1 MTFDYTIDEEI
12 AIMTKYKLSPNEL
25 FVIKSILLLQEGY
38 EENYLGK
45 FLQIDEKD
53 RGDFR
58 SIILSLQDKGVILKS
73 YKVPN
78 KGENFNPLEIPVNK
92 GFFTNICRSS
102 FELGKE
108 LFENYPMF
116 CTINGALVSIR
127 GVSKK
132 FNSLEDFF
140 RFYGKTIRWNV
151 EKHKQIIDLLKW
163 EKEHDVHFINF
174 SLCNFVV
181 DQKWNELEEL
191 RNGNLGNFNY
201 DTIKSL

>member
-12 AIMTKYKLSPNEL
+12 ELLLKYKLSPNEL

-38 EENYLGK
+38 TENYLGK
-45 FLQIDEKD
+45 FLQIPEKD

-58 SIILSLQDKGVILKS
+58 AIIQSLQDKGIILKT
-73 YKVPN
+73 YKIPN
-78 KGENFNPLEIPVNK
+78 KGEKFNPLEIPVNK
-92 GFFTNICRSS
+92 MFFNNIVKSS
-102 FELGKE
+102 YELGKE

-140 RFYGKTIRWNV
+140 RAYGKAIHWNV
-151 EKHKQIIDLLKW
+151 ETHNHIIDLLKW
-163 EKEHDVHFINF
+163 EKEHGVHFINF
-174 SLCNFVV
+174 SLATFLI
-181 DQKWNELEEL
+181 DQKWNELEAL
-191 RNGNLGNFNY
+191 RNGELTNFNY